1 MPSVTITSTS
11 VSAHGRVYR
20 GLKEAL
26 MSGQFQ
32 PGERLVVRVLAERFR
47 TSPMPVREA
56 LHRLVSEEAV
66 VDVANRGVIVPEVT
80 TETISDLVRVR
91 SSVEGAATE
100 WAAATIGAA
109 ELAGLQEINDRMK
122 EVAETGHTA
131 EYLSLNRDFHFTIY
145 RASRSQLIQPIIE
158 RLWLRAG
165 PWLNLIREG
174 ATLGLGLDHHDEML
188 DALSRGDG
196 VRARRAL
203 VADIADAADVMLR
216 SVRAA
221 PAPKSTTARKGP
233 NSGSRVL
240 RRVGQA

>member
-1 MPSVTITSTS
+1 MQAAAATST
-11 VSAHGRVYR
+11 SAHGRVYS
-20 GLKEAL
+20 GLKGAL

-56 LHRLVSEEAV
+56 LHRLVSEEAL
-66 VDVANRGVIVPEVT
+66 VDVANRGVFVPEVSA
-80 TETISDLVRVR
+80 ETISDLVRVR
-91 SSVEGAATE
+91 STVEGAATE

-109 ELAGLQEINDRMK
+109 ELAALQEINHRMTS
-122 EVAETGHTA
+122 VAETGHTA
-131 EYLSLNRDFHFTIY
+131 DYLSLNRDFHFTIY

-174 ATLGLGLDHHDEML
+174 ATVGLGLDHHDEML
-188 DALSRGDG
+188 EALGRGDG

-203 VADIADAADVMLR
+203 TADIAGAADVMLR

-221 PAPKSTTARKGP
+221 LAEAPASGRREAGSKARA
-233 NSGSRVL
+233 L